1 MPIRRQF
8 CYPPYYRLIMIKL
21 RHSDYNKLN
30 IAADYFAKRL
40 RPVFKNNL
48 LGPEYPVVSRI
59 KNQYI
64 KQILIKFDRNDNS
77 MKIKEVL
84 KKEIESFKKS
94 NDYKTV
100 TVALDVDPI

>member
-1 MPIRRQF
+1 MIR
-8 CYPPYYRLIMIKL
+8 L
-21 RHSDYNKLN
+21 RHVDANKLN
-30 IAADYFAKRL
+30 VAADYLAKML
-40 RPVFKNNL
+40 RPIFKNNL

-77 MKIKEVL
+77 MKIKEL
-84 KKEIESFKKS
+84 IKQNLDIFKKS
-94 NDYKTV
+94 NDYKSV

>member
-1 MPIRRQF
+1 
-8 CYPPYYRLIMIKL
+8 
-21 RHSDYNKLN
+21 
-30 IAADYFAKRL
+30 
-40 RPVFKNNL
+40 
-48 LGPEYPVVSRI
+48 
-59 KNQYI
+59 
-64 KQILIKFDRNDNS
+64 

>member
-21 RHSDYNKLN
+21 RHVDFNKLN
-30 IAADYFAKRL
+30 DAAEFFAKKL
-40 RPVFKNNL
+40 RPIFKHNL
-48 LGPEYPVVSRI
+48 LGPEYPVVSRV

-77 MKIKEVL
+77 MRV
-84 KKEIESFKKS
+84 KEIIKSELESFKRN
-94 NDYKTV
+94 NDYKSV
-100 TVALDVDPI
+100 TVSIDVDPI